1 MKLSEKI
8 ETYKRQLADNL
19 NRASERFTLQSKK
32 RFLALLGIIL
42 GGICLS
48 MMIEPF
54 RKPFN
59 NMNMIPAAQ
68 RAPVVIVPPGN
79 GESLLSPQDY
89 KTLLEFKQTMD
100 SLKIND
106 RISYDEILQGR
117 EGLLDSINFLISI
130 YH

>member
-8 ETYKRQLADNL
+8 EKYKRQLADNL
-19 NRASERFTLQSKK
+19 NRRSERLTLQSKK
-32 RFLALLGIIL
+32 RLLAFLGIIL
-42 GGICLS
+42 ACICLV

-54 RKPFN
+54 RKPFS
-59 NMNMIPAAQ
+59 NMDMIPAAQ
-68 RAPVVIVPPGN
+68 RGPVVIVPPGS
-79 GESLLSPQDY
+79 GESLLSPRDY
-89 KTLLEFKQTMD
+89 KMLLEFKQTMD
-100 SLKIND
+100 SLKVND

>member
-8 ETYKRQLADNL
+8 ENYKRQLADNL
-19 NRASERFTLQSKK
+19 TRTSERFSLQAKK
-32 RFLALLGIIL
+32 RLLAFLGIIM
-42 GGICLS
+42 GCICLA

-54 RKPFN
+54 RTPFN
-59 NMNMIPAAQ
+59 NMDMIPAAQ
-68 RAPVVIVPPGN
+68 HAPVVIVPPEN
-79 GESLLSPQDY
+79 GKSLLSQQDY

-100 SLKIND
+100 SLKVND

>member
-8 ETYKRQLADNL
+8 EKYKRQLADNL
-19 NRASERFTLQSKK
+19 TRTSERFSLQSKK
-32 RFLALLGIIL
+32 RLLAFLGIIM
-42 GGICLS
+42 GCICLA

-59 NMNMIPAAQ
+59 NMNMIQAAQ
-68 RAPVVIVPPGN
+68 HTPVVIVPPGN
-79 GESLLSPQDY
+79 GESLFSPQDY
-89 KTLLEFKQTMD
+89 KTLLGFKQTMD
-100 SLKIND
+100 SLKVND

>member
-8 ETYKRQLADNL
+8 ENYKRQLADNL
-19 NRASERFTLQSKK
+19 TRTSERFSLQSKK
-32 RFLALLGIIL
+32 RLLAVLGIIM
-42 GGICLS
+42 GCICLA

-59 NMNMIPAAQ
+59 NMDMIPAAQ
-68 RAPVVIVPPGN
+68 HDPVVIVPPEN
-79 GESLLSPQDY
+79 PLLSPQDY
-89 KTLLEFKQTMD
+89 KMLLEFKQTMD
-100 SLKIND
+100 SLKVND

>member
-32 RFLALLGIIL
+32 RFLAFLGIIL
-42 GGICLS
+42 GCICLA
-48 MMIEPF
+48 MVIEPF

-59 NMNMIPAAQ
+59 NMDMIPAAQ
-68 RAPVVIVPPGN
+68 HAPVVIVPPG
-79 GESLLSPQDY
+79 GAESLLSSQDY

-100 SLKIND
+100 SLKVND
-106 RISYDEILQGR
+106 RTAYDEILQGR